1 MKMNSQ
7 SRSFAKQVQVDL
19 LALDDADLFQLVNQ
33 WVRSNSAGIYFD
45 VPEEVLS
52 ALGYTCVPV
61 ESQTLSHLSYTSE
74 MPAAQWLAPTPHQ
87 LRSLITNMDVNA
99 FTHHVI
105 SAAFQS
111 LHVTY
116 PDWYEGVTFN
126 AHLANH
132 LRQMKKK
139 PTSN

>member
-19 LALDDADLFQLVNQ
+19 LALDDADLFQIVNQ

-52 ALGYTCVPV
+52 ALGYTNVPA
-61 ESQTLSHLSYTSE
+61 ESQTLSHLSYNNETT
-74 MPAAQWLAPTPHQ
+74 AQWLAPSPQQ
-87 LRSLITNMDVNA
+87 LRSLITSMDVNA
-99 FTHHVI
+99 FTHYVI
-105 SAAFQS
+105 STAFQS

-126 AHLANH
+126 AHLANY
-132 LRQMKKK
+132 LRLMKKRT
-139 PTSN
+139 TSN